1 MDYTISLYRYNYIS
15 SFQLL
20 EPKMSSHIPQNHLQH
35 NQYDRVWHD
44 IQWYKHHADNC
55 DYVDIVCV
63 FCSALAAVSWFRLSW
78 TSIDTLAGVQD
89 NVREF
94 QRPGIS
100 RELFHVISAVV
111 MPLSLTTLQEKEP
124 SRHEDAGQWQPQM
137 TSCCFMSMFVL
148 WSFSRPRILT

>member
-20 EPKMSSHIPQNHLQH
+20 DPKMSSHIPQNHLQH
-35 NQYDRVWHD
+35 NQYDRAWHD
-44 IQWYKHHADNC
+44 IHWYKHHADNC

-89 NVREF
+89 NAREF

-100 RELFHVISAVV
+100 RDLFHVISAVV
-111 MPLSLTTLQEKEP
+111 MPPRCRRRSHLDMKMLDSGSLRRL
-124 SRHEDAGQWQPQM
+124 HVV
-137 TSCCFMSMFVL
+137 SCRFLCCEV
-148 WSFSRPRILT
+148 FSRPRILT